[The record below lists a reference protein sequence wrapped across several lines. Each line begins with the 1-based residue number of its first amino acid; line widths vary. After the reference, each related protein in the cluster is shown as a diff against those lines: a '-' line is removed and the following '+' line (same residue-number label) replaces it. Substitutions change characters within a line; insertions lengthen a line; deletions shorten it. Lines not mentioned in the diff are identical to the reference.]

1 MELEI
6 KNDNGTLTIKIIGKI
21 DTMTAQK
28 LEEEISKNFDG
39 VNEVIFKFKIS
50 KIFNLKNVENR
61 LINFII

>member
-1 MELEI
+1 MKLDI
-6 KNDNGTLTIKIIGKI
+6 KNENWTLILKIIGKI
-21 DTMTAQK
+21 DTMTAPK

-39 VNEVIFKFKIS
+39 VNEVIFNFKIS

>member
-1 MELEI
+1 
-6 KNDNGTLTIKIIGKI
+6 
-21 DTMTAQK
+21 MTAPK

-39 VNEVIFKFKIS
+39 ANEVIFNFKIS